1 MQTDSVSYWQRTM
14 AAVPLSTELPPTV
27 DVAVVGGGLLGAAT
41 CYWLV
46 RQGVSVALLERSALA
61 AGATGRNGGMV
72 RAGIVGLYADGI
84 ARLGYETAHAVMT
97 FTYESQ
103 ALLHQ
108 IIEEEA
114 IPCEARQTS
123 MIRLALTQQQASRL
137 SREAA
142 LLQADGFPARWLD
155 RQDLSARIHTPLAEE
170 ILGGRC
176 IANQLVL
183 HPAQLVQGLVQ
194 IARRRGAQAYQ
205 AEVLKLA
212 WQKHEILL
220 ETSRGP
226 LRAGAVV
233 VALNAWTSQL
243 LPAFKGLIVPVREQM
258 LAYAPT
264 APVFTT
270 GVTAEMISGE
280 YWQQRPDGTIVIG
293 GCGAVAPNE
302 DIGVWESQPTP
313 IVQEAIEQ
321 ILPRL
326 FPRLKGLQVVQRWAG
341 LLGWTS
347 DTLPIVDRVPK
358 MPSVLVVG
366 GFSGQGMPYGMRC
379 GQLLASAVVNGTL
392 SPMLKPFRLDRPTL
406 QGQEEG
412 E

>member
-1 MQTDSVSYWQRTM
+1 MQADSVSFWQSTT
-14 AAVPLSTELPPTV
+14 AALPLSTDLPSTV
-27 DVAVVGGGLLGAAT
+27 DGAVVGGGLLGAVT
-41 CYWLV
+41 CYWLAHEGV
-46 RQGVSVALLERSALA
+46 RVALLERTALA

-84 ARLGYETAHAVMT
+84 TRLGYETAHAAMT

-103 ALLHQ
+103 ALLQ
-108 IIEEEA
+108 QVIQEEA

-123 MIRLALTQQQASRL
+123 MIRLALTEEQLRRL
-137 SREAA
+137 THEVA
-142 LLQADGFPARWLD
+142 LLETNGFSARWLD
-155 RQDLSARIHTPLAEE
+155 RRDLEAYIHTPLSTE
-170 ILGGRC
+170 ILGGRYLPDQ
-176 IANQLVL
+176 IVL

-194 IARRRGAQAYQ
+194 AALRRGARAYQ
-205 AEVLKLA
+205 AEVLKLTQ
-212 WQKHEILL
+212 QKQEILL

-243 LPAFKGLIVPVREQM
+243 LPAFAGLIVPVREQM

-270 GVTAEMISGE
+270 GVTAETISGE

-326 FPRLKGLQVVQRWAG
+326 FPKLKGLQVVQRWAG